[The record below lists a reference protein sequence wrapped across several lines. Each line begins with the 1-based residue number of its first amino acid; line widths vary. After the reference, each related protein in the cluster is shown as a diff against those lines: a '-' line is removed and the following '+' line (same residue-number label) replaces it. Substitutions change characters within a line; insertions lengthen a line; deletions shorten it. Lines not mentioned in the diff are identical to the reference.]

1 VAETGPTGD
10 PHHLLTELGRS
21 GKDLAAA
28 ERRARTFLSL
38 HGVRDQT
45 TRDLRLMLREQ
56 LAEPARRT

>member
-1 VAETGPTGD
+1 VAETGPTAD

-21 GKDLAAA
+21 GEDFAAA

-45 TRDLRLMLREQ
+45 TRDLRLLLRERPV
-56 LAEPARRT
+56 EPSRRT